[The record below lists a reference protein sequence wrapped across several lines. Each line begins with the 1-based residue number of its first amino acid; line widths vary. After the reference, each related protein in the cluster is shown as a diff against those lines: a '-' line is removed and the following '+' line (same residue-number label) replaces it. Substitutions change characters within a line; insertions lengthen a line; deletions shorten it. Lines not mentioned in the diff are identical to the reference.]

1 MDTPS
6 LSADADKA
14 ASAPIFITLAATA
27 LSLIDSGSP
36 PGPAETSSRRALHAL
51 LPDRR
56 RAWACEHLV
65 LACMRV
71 TDGLDGGIGA
81 SWVLP
86 PTPGGSPN
94 IDLHRRLLRQ
104 LQDRHRND
112 MASPDMADAAAAD
125 YDLRDVED
133 ALSDLTEIALLTVL
147 NTVRA
152 QRQKL
157 DPQTG
162 EASTDGALL
171 RRCLD
176 LVATAIID
184 HQTSG

>member
-1 MDTPS
+1 MDTPG
-6 LSADADKA
+6 LSADADNA
-14 ASAPIFITLAATA
+14 ATFITLAATA

-71 TDGLDGGIGA
+71 TDSLDGGIGA

-86 PTPGGSPN
+86 PSPGGSPN
-94 IDLHRRLLRQ
+94 VDLHRRLLRQ
-104 LQDRHRND
+104 LRDRHRDD
-112 MASPDMADAAAAD
+112 MVSPAVADAAATD
-125 YDLRDVED
+125 SDLRDVED
-133 ALSDLTEIALLTVL
+133 ALSDLAEIALLTAL
-147 NTVRA
+147 NAVKA

-157 DPQTG
+157 DPQAG